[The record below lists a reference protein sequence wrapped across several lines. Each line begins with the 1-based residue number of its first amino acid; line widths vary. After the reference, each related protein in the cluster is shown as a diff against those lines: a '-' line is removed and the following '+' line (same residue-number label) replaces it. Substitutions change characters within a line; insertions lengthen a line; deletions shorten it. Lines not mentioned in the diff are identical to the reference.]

1 MEKVKRQWVLFGN
14 MNLLSNNANS
24 FDMLRISPKFS
35 RSPTLTLRLAPHDK
49 YFNYYVYIKFA
60 SALDRTGDLQVF
72 A

>member
-1 MEKVKRQWVLFGN
+1 
-14 MNLLSNNANS
+14 
-24 FDMLRISPKFS
+24 MLRISPKFS